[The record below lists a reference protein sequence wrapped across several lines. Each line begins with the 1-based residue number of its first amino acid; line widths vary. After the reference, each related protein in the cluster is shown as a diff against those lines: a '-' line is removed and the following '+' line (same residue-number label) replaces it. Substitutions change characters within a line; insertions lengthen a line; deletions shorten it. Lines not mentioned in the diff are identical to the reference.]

1 MERVNI
7 IIGRFQPFTLGHLKC
22 AQEAQKKLGVKTVL
36 LVINTVKQDSRHPF
50 LTKQI
55 EKILDKMCK
64 DESSLAGYVLV
75 KNANI
80 VDNIEILR
88 EAGYEPISWTCGT
101 DRIDAYNTMVK
112 KYGDDINLDK
122 NFQMIEV
129 KRSDEDI
136 SATAVR
142 KALRDDDEEAYMKM
156 VPDIWK
162 KQFAFLREII
172 MDVKESVG
180 IRPLSDYLT
189 EALKSNVN
197 EARAI
202 EAGNINH
209 HDVDVVAVD
218 LSNKK
223 RKKHGIMIIESGEI
237 DVIAYDDIDEMGKQ
251 LQYDLDTYDK
261 IFRDVE
267 SQVEFRIHND
277 HENDRMIMKL
287 W

>member
-36 LVINTVKQDSRHPF
+36 LVINTVKQDERHPF

-64 DESSLAGYVLV
+64 EEPSLAGWLTV

-101 DRIDAYNTMVK
+101 DRYAQYESMVK
-112 KYGDDINLDK
+112 KYGKDINLDD
-122 NFQMIEV
+122 NFKMIEV
-129 KRSDEDI
+129 KRGDEDI

-142 KALRDDDEEAYMKM
+142 NALKDNDEPTYIKL

-172 MDVKESVG
+172 MDVKEHVG
-180 IRPLSDYLT
+180 PAGMRSLYDY
-189 EALKSNVN
+189 
-197 EARAI
+197 
-202 EAGNINH
+202 
-209 HDVDVVAVD
+209 
-218 LSNKK
+218 
-223 RKKHGIMIIESGEI
+223 IMESI
-237 DVIAYDDIDEMGKQ
+237 Q
-251 LQYDLDTYDK
+251 
-261 IFRDVE
+261 
-267 SQVEFRIHND
+267 
-277 HENDRMIMKL
+277 
-287 W
+287 

>member
-7 IIGRFQPFTLGHLKC
+7 IIGRFQPFTFGHLKC

-36 LVINTVKQDSRHPF
+36 LVINTVKQDGRHPF

-64 DESSLAGYVLV
+64 EEPSLAGYVLV

-101 DRIDAYNTMVK
+101 DRYDAYDTMVK
-112 KYGDDINLDK
+112 KYGKDINLDD
-122 NFQMIEV
+122 NFKMIEV

-142 KALRDDDEEAYMKM
+142 KALRDNDETTYMKL

-172 MDVKESVG
+172 MDVKEDVG
-180 IRPLSDYLT
+180 NQIHHMRSLYEYIE
-189 EALKSNVN
+189 EALK
-197 EARAI
+197 
-202 EAGNINH
+202 
-209 HDVDVVAVD
+209 D
-218 LSNKK
+218 
-223 RKKHGIMIIESGEI
+223 
-237 DVIAYDDIDEMGKQ
+237 
-251 LQYDLDTYDK
+251 
-261 IFRDVE
+261 
-267 SQVEFRIHND
+267 
-277 HENDRMIMKL
+277 
-287 W
+287 